1 MLCLSE
7 CGDVDFVQY
16 SQGEVAVVIFEH
28 ISEFLL
34 LVTILVF
41 MPSHIQF
48 LAGKNPKPIR
58 IIYAVIAAVF
68 AVIMLGYIAL
78 DCYNIT
84 NDYPDGLSRANI
96 GLGTAYYAIYLV
108 ISIVAVTTLII
119 CLTQMNSHHVA
130 SGVSP
135 SQPNTTSA
143 C

>member
-1 MLCLSE
+1 MNVGMSTACSTPKVKLTWLS
-7 CGDVDFVQY
+7 
-16 SQGEVAVVIFEH
+16 SS

-41 MPSHIQF
+41 MTSHVQF

-68 AVIMLGYIAL
+68 AVIMLAYIAL
-78 DCYNIT
+78 DCYNFT
-84 NDYPDGLSRANI
+84 KYYYGAPDGLYRADNR
-96 GLGTAYYAIYLV
+96 LGTAYYTIYLV
-108 ISIVAVTTLII
+108 ILIVAVITLII
-119 CLTQMNSHHVA
+119 RLVQMNSHHIA

-135 SQPNTTSA
+135 SQPNT

>member
-7 CGDVDFVQY
+7 CGNVHFVQY
-16 SQGEVAVVIFEH
+16 YRGEVAVVIFER

-68 AVIMLGYIAL
+68 AVIMLAYIAL
-78 DCYNIT
+78 DCYNLA
-84 NDYPDGLSRANI
+84 NYYPDGLYRPDSR
-96 GLGTAYYAIYLV
+96 LGTAYYAIYLV

-119 CLTQMNSHHVA
+119 CLAQMNSHHVV

-135 SQPNTTSA
+135 NQPNTTSA